1 MMQRQVPSMVTPA
14 KLRGSL
20 FLLLACCSATVVAED
35 VKEVAA
41 DTKSESKAS
50 DPAGIQFFES
60 KVRPVLLDYCVDCHG
75 ADTQESELR
84 VDTPAHL
91 LLGGKS
97 GPLTVSGQ
105 PDRSL
110 LISAIRYQDEALQM
124 PPDEKLPANV
134 IADLVKW
141 VEMGAPLPETDMV
154 VARKRLPF
162 DLSEAR
168 KHWAFQTPQ
177 RPPVPE
183 TERDQELPNP
193 IDRFLQAKREEQKL
207 TPAAKASKRTLIR
220 RAYLN
225 LIGLPPTPAQV
236 QAFLNDERPD
246 AFDRVV
252 EELLA
257 SPHYGERWGRHW
269 LDIARYADSNGLDEN
284 VAHGNA
290 WRYRDYVIA
299 AFNADK
305 PFDQFVREQIAGD
318 LLAGDQVP
326 NHDQLI
332 ATGFLSLGPK
342 VLAESDKTKMLMD
355 IIDEQIDT
363 TGRVFLALTFGCA
376 RCHDHKFDPIRADD
390 YYALAGIFKS
400 THTMESLKTIAKWN
414 EHVIAS
420 PEQLEEKQQYDA
432 KVAAVEAQI
441 AAIEKA
447 LKEQQQTEK
456 TTAKV
461 DATGEKVAVE
471 ESAADAEPK
480 PAQKDDLPTLKAQ
493 LKELKE
499 KAPVLP
505 TAMGVRDSEPV
516 DVPIH
521 VRGSHLSL
529 GREVSRG
536 VPLVLAST
544 DDPTLKQPEQ
554 SGRLELANWLASPD
568 HPLTARVWVNRVW
581 RWHFGEGL
589 VATVDN
595 FGILGQR
602 PSHPE
607 LLDWLAVEFVEKG
620 WSVKDL
626 HRLIMSSETYQ
637 MSSAYDVEDAELDPE
652 NVYYWRM
659 NKQRMEAEVF
669 RDSILAVSGQLDRTM
684 GGSMLHVKNRE
695 FIFNHTSKDETNYD
709 TTRRSIYLP
718 VIRNNLYVG
727 FSLFDYTDAS
737 VPNGNRETSTVAPQ
751 ALYALNSDF
760 MLNSAE
766 KLAEKLVAEH
776 AEIADR
782 IRALFENT
790 FCRLPSES
798 EISVIE
804 GHLEFM
810 QSSLKQN
817 EQLAWA
823 SLCQTFLISNEFI
836 YVE

>member
-1 MMQRQVPSMVTPA
+1 MVTPA
-14 KLRGSL
+14 KLRGSV
-20 FLLLACCSATVVAED
+20 FLLLAFCSVTVVAED
-35 VKEVAA
+35 AKDVSA
-41 DTKSESKAS
+41 DSKSESKAT
-50 DPAGIQFFES
+50 DPAAIQFFES
-60 KVRPVLLDYCVDCHG
+60 KVRPVLLDYCADCHG
-75 ADTQESELR
+75 ADTQESDLR

-97 GPLTVSGQ
+97 GPLTISGQ

-141 VEMGAPLPETDMV
+141 VEMGAPVPATDMV
-154 VARKRLPF
+154 VAKTRLPF

-183 TERDQELPNP
+183 TERAQELSNP
-193 IDRFLQAKREEQKL
+193 IDRFIQAKREEKKL
-207 TPAAKASKRTLIR
+207 TAAAKASKRTLIR
-220 RAYLN
+220 RAYLD

-236 QAFLNDERPD
+236 QAFLNDQRSD
-246 AFDRVV
+246 AFHRVV

-305 PFDQFVREQIAGD
+305 PFDLFVREQIAGD
-318 LLAGDQVP
+318 LLAGDQAA

-420 PEQLEEKQQYDA
+420 PEQLEEKQQHDA
-432 KVAAVEAQI
+432 KVAALEAQI

-447 LKEQQQTEK
+447 LKERQQTEK
-456 TTAKV
+456 TTARV
-461 DATGEKVAVE
+461 DATGETVAVE
-471 ESAADAEPK
+471 ESATDAETK
-480 PAQKDDLPTLKAQ
+480 TVQEDDLPTLKAT

-499 KAPVLP
+499 KAPELP

-529 GREVSRG
+529 GRDVSRG

-568 HPLTARVWVNRVW
+568 HPLTSRVWVNRVW

-607 LLDWLAVEFVEKG
+607 LLDWLAVEFVEQG
-620 WSVKDL
+620 WSVKEL
-626 HRLIMSSETYQ
+626 HRLIMTSETYQ
-637 MSSAYDVEDAELDPE
+637 MSSAYDLEDAELDPE

-760 MLNSAE
+760 IMNAAA
-766 KLAEKLVAEH
+766 KLAEKLLSEH
-776 AEIADR
+776 AESADR

-790 FCRLPSES
+790 FGRLPSNS

-810 QSSLKQN
+810 QSSLKQT